1 MVVTA
6 LYGLLY
12 MVVLA
17 LYGLRLPYMV
27 RKAWHRF
34 VRIMSCED
42 CTKGKI
48 LPGEPTG
55 AIDTVSKAYLAEAL
69 KSSSRAVV
77 LLTDVYGL
85 PLQNCKILADKLS
98 KELACDVWVPDI
110 FDGTY
115 HLLLDNGLQY
125 AHGGQRLTDSE
136 SRSIEPPRCTRCQK
150 DFLGLL

>member
-6 LYGLLY
+6 LYGLWL
-12 MVVLA
+12 VA
-17 LYGLRLPYMV
+17 LYGR
-27 RKAWHRF
+27 ACRF
-34 VRIMSCED
+34 AVALYGSAGRRFRIMSCED

-55 AIDTVSKAYLAEAL
+55 AIDTVSKAYLAAAL